1 MSADEKLVHD
11 VVLLAKQG
19 MSRRAISRAL
29 KVGRNTVRDILA
41 AHETAR
47 GAPHLALVPPAVLV
61 RPSQL
66 DGFRPRIDGLLATFP
81 DITAQRVFEELRS
94 AGFVGG
100 YTAVKVLLRRI
111 RPKASVTP
119 SLATP
124 VYGPGEM
131 GECDW
136 SEYRVE
142 FTQAP
147 PRKLQAFGYT
157 LRHSTRKCFSFH
169 QRNDLFALM
178 DGHVRAFERLGGAAR
193 HCKYDN
199 QKPVVLRWEGAQP
212 IFNPRFID
220 FATYYEFQPVACH
233 PRRPNE
239 KPRVER
245 SFYELTLSFFRGRK
259 FRDEADLAA
268 QLRHWLDTICDP
280 RPLKRMKRRTRLE
293 LFEEERPLLRPLP
306 GHPYDTARVLYKLC
320 DIEGYLAWDGN
331 RYSLPYEYV
340 TEILPVR
347 VTEKELWVYKPDLSC
362 IARHELKPR
371 GAGEDA
377 TLPGHRPRLADR
389 GPDLDHLRRAFVDL
403 GEQAQSFLAALE
415 KAQPR
420 SAGYHARRILAL
432 RAGFDTAD
440 LVRALAHALA
450 YGAFEHGAVERI
462 LVARAPVRR
471 LDEYA
476 AGTTAHKLERL
487 LARGNTEPRDLA
499 EYDALPPQGPPPQAE
514 RESPCPSEASPS
526 QATPQPTS
534 AGSESAST
542 SPASASPDST
552 SKPT

>member
-1 MSADEKLVHD
+1 MPADEKLVHD
-11 VVLLAKQG
+11 VVLLSSQG

-29 KVGRNTVRDILA
+29 KVGRNTVRDILEG
-41 AHETAR
+41 HEAAR
-47 GAPHLALVPPAVLV
+47 GAPHLALLPPPVVV
-61 RPSQL
+61 RPSKL
-66 DGFRPRIDGLLATFP
+66 DAFRTRIESLFATFP
-81 DITAQRVFEELRS
+81 DITAQRVFEELRD
-94 AGFVGG
+94 AGFDGG
-100 YTAVKVLLRRI
+100 YTAVKVLVRRI

-119 SLATP
+119 SLVTP

-147 PRKLQAFGYT
+147 ARKLQAFGYT

-178 DGHVRAFERLGGAAR
+178 DGHVRAFERLEGAAR
-193 HCKYDN
+193 RCKYDN

-259 FRDEADLAA
+259 FRDEADLKA
-268 QLRHWLDTICDP
+268 QLEHWMDTICDR

-320 DIEGYLAWDGN
+320 DIEGYIAWDGN

-389 GPDLDHLRRAFVDL
+389 GPDLDQLRRAFADL
-403 GEQAQSFLAALE
+403 GDPAQSFLAALE

-432 RAGFDTAD
+432 RAGFDSAD

-450 YGAFEHGAVERI
+450 YGALEHGAVERI
-462 LVARAPVRR
+462 LVARAPARR

-476 AGTTAHKLERL
+476 AGNTAHKLERL
-487 LARGNTEPRDLA
+487 LARSNTEPRDLA
-499 EYDALPPQGPPPQAE
+499 EYDALPPRGHPSQPEGE
-514 RESPCPSEASPS
+514 RPCPSEASS
-526 QATPQPTS
+526 RQAEPPLTN

-542 SPASASPDST
+542 STVSASPGST
-552 SKPT
+552 SKRT

>member
-1 MSADEKLVHD
+1 
-11 VVLLAKQG
+11 
-19 MSRRAISRAL
+19 
-29 KVGRNTVRDILA
+29 
-41 AHETAR
+41 
-47 GAPHLALVPPAVLV
+47 
-61 RPSQL
+61 
-66 DGFRPRIDGLLATFP
+66 
-81 DITAQRVFEELRS
+81 
-94 AGFVGG
+94 
-100 YTAVKVLLRRI
+100 
-111 RPKASVTP
+111 
-119 SLATP
+119 
-124 VYGPGEM
+124 M

-142 FTQAP
+142 FTQVP
-147 PRKLQAFGYT
+147 SRKLQAFGYT

-193 HCKYDN
+193 RCKYDN

-245 SFYELTLSFFRGRK
+245 SFYELTLSFLRGRQ

-268 QLRHWLDTICDP
+268 QLQHWLDTICDP

-293 LFEEERPLLRPLP
+293 LFEEERPHLRPLP

-389 GPDLDHLRRAFVDL
+389 GPDLDQLRRAFAEL
-403 GEQAQSFLAALE
+403 GDPAQSFLAALE

-440 LVRALAHALA
+440 LVRALAHALS
-450 YGAFEHGAVERI
+450 YGALEHGAVERI

-487 LARGNTEPRDLA
+487 LAHGDTEPRDLA
-499 EYDALPPQGPPPQAE
+499 EYDALPLRGPPPQAE
-514 RESPCPSEASPS
+514 GEPPCPSEASPS
-526 QATPQPTS
+526 HATPQPTN
-534 AGSESAST
+534 AESESAST
-542 SPASASPDST
+542 SSASASPDST
-552 SKPT
+552 SKRT

>member
-1 MSADEKLVHD
+1 MSADEKVVHD
-11 VVLLAKQG
+11 VVLLASQG
-19 MSRRAISRAL
+19 VSRRAISRAL
-29 KVGRNTVRDILA
+29 KVSRNTVRRVLGGHDA
-41 AHETAR
+41 ARSEPHTALP
-47 GAPHLALVPPAVLV
+47 APKTIA
-61 RPSQL
+61 RPSRL
-66 DGFRPRIDGLLATFP
+66 DAFRPRIDGLFATFP
-81 DITAQRVFEELRS
+81 DITAQRVFEELRD
-94 AGFVGG
+94 AGFDGG
-100 YTAVKVLLRRI
+100 YTAVKVLVRRI
-111 RPKASVTP
+111 RPKPSVTP
-119 SLATP
+119 SLVTP

-131 GECDW
+131 AECDW

-147 PRKLQAFGYT
+147 ARKLQAFGYT

-178 DGHVRAFERLGGAAR
+178 DGHVRAFQRIEGAAR
-193 HCKYDN
+193 RCKYDN

-245 SFYELTLSFFRGRK
+245 SFWELTLSFFRGRK
-259 FRDEADLAA
+259 FRDEADLKA
-268 QLRHWLDTICDP
+268 QLSQWMDTICDL

-293 LFEEERPLLRPLP
+293 LFEEERPLLRSLP
-306 GHPYDTARVLYKLC
+306 RHPYDTARVLYKLC
-320 DIEGYLAWDGN
+320 DIEGFIAWDGN

-371 GAGEDA
+371 GAGEVV

-389 GPDLDHLRRAFVDL
+389 GPDLCQLRRTFAEM
-403 GEQAQSFLAALE
+403 GEPAQGFLAALE

-420 SAGYHARRILAL
+420 SGAYHARRILAL

-450 YGAFEHGAVERI
+450 YGALEHGAVERI
-462 LVARAPVRR
+462 LVARAPARR

-476 AGTTAHKLERL
+476 AETTAHKLERL
-487 LARGNTEPRDLA
+487 LARSNTEPRDLA
-499 EYDALPPQGPPPQAE
+499 EYDALPPQGQPPQPE
-514 RESPCPSEASPS
+514 GEPTCPSEASPR
-526 QATPQPTS
+526 QAEPPLTN

-542 SPASASPDST
+542 SIVSASPGST
-552 SKPT
+552 SKHI